1 MMSVKLKALPSKF
14 KLFVCIKKDFIPISV
29 YDRGHSQLASS
40 CSPNACTDL
49 KKKNIADNF
58 PSKKKKKKR
67 AILGILLA

>member
-1 MMSVKLKALPSKF
+1 MSVKLKALPSKF

-29 YDRGHSQLASS
+29 YDRGHSQVHVPRMHAQI
-40 CSPNACTDL
+40 L
-49 KKKNIADNF
+49 KKKYIADNF